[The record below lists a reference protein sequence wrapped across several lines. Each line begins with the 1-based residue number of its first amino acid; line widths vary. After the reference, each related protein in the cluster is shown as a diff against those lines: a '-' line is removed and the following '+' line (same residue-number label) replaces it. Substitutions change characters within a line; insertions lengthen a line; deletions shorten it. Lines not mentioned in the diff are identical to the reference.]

1 LAGAGT
7 SGPLL
12 PQPASVART
21 RNNDIGKIKRRMV
34 KFPESQ

>member
-1 LAGAGT
+1 LGGAGT

-12 PQPASVART
+12 PQPASAART

-34 KFPESQ
+34 KFPENQ